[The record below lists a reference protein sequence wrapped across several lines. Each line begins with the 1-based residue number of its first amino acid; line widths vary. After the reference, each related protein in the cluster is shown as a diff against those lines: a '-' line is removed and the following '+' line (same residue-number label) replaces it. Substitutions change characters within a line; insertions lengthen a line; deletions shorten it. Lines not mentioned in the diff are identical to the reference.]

1 MIREA
6 GRDVTAVGTGLLNL
20 NFRISKPFIFELQVT
35 IAHIH
40 NQQFVA
46 LVSLIFDLCF
56 SFLILIMHISKKNV
70 DTKLEDCTVIR
81 S

>member
-56 SFLILIMHISKKNV
+56 SYFNSHYAYFQKK
-70 DTKLEDCTVIR
+70 R
-81 S
+81 